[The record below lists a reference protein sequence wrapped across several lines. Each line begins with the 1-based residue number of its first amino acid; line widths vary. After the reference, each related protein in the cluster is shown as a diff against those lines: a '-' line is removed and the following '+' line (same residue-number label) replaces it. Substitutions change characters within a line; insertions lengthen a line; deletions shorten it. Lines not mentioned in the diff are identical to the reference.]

1 MNSIHDF
8 LNDPDRLYD
17 RITGPDADLFFIEEL
32 LVAESLAR
40 PEQPATA
47 SLAEKLMDGPLL
59 PVPEVLLNI
68 ADKVLKGEKQP
79 SCVIKLG
86 LADKLLAL
94 VDSSSYFVEEAA
106 AEPLRSTT
114 LERRPVVHVQQR
126 RGDFEYQIIRE
137 SDDDVM
143 IAVRIKCSGVVRASL
158 RKEGRIVASRTLPAE
173 ERNVA
178 FEHLNRGHYQLNLE
192 GDHSDGFSFVITGDG
207 LDTH

>member
-8 LNDPDRLYD
+8 LNDPDGLYD

-32 LVAESLAR
+32 LVAESLVR
-40 PEQPATA
+40 PEQPQT

-59 PVPEVLLNI
+59 AVPEVLLNI
-68 ADKVLKGEKQP
+68 TEKVLKGEKQP

-94 VDSSSYFVEEAA
+94 VDSTSYFVEEAA
-106 AEPLRSTT
+106 AEPLRSAT

-158 RKEGRIVASRTLPAE
+158 RKEGRIVASRTLPVE

-178 FEHLNRGHYQLNLE
+178 FEHLNRGHYELNLE
-192 GDHSDGFSFVITGDG
+192 GDHSDGFSFVISGDG
-207 LDTH
+207 SDTH

>member
-8 LNDPDRLYD
+8 LNDPDGLYD
-17 RITGPDADLFFIEEL
+17 RATEVDADLFFIEEL
-32 LVAESLAR
+32 LAAESLVR
-40 PEQPATA
+40 PDQAA
-47 SLAEKLMDGPLL
+47 LSDMAAKLMEGPLL

-68 ADKVLKGEKQP
+68 TQNVLKGAKQP

-86 LADKLLAL
+86 AADKLLAL
-94 VDSSSYFVEEAA
+94 VDSASYFVEEGL
-106 AEPLRSTT
+106 AEPLRSAAV
-114 LERRPVVHVQQR
+114 ERRPVVHVQQR

-158 RKEGRIVASRTLPAE
+158 RKEGRIVASRTLPVE

-178 FEHLNRGHYQLNLE
+178 FEHLDRGHYELDLA
-192 GDHSDGFSFVITGDG
+192 GDHSDGFSFVITGD
-207 LDTH
+207 